1 MLDVLNIWK
10 QEAGAEVMSP
20 FQEEVIRH
28 VMRRRDAVVVMP
40 RGEDRALCFQVPAM
54 LMKGLVVV
62 ISPRC
67 RERMVNRKLFY
78 VRPKRLGRALE
89 WLQGREVGLF
99 VVDEAQ
105 CMGEWRKDYVRE
117 YAGLGC
123 LRRLFPGVPIVAM
136 TAEPGNMMRNFLS
149 SQLWLRGWAVFEDIS
164 GEGESHM
171 ARQKRLHK
179 NAYAKWS
186 REDDRTLLAM
196 YEAGG
201 TMKVLATFF
210 SRNEGAIRSRLN
222 KLKNR

>member
-67 RERMVNRKLFY
+67 RERMVNRKVLY
-78 VRPKRLGRALE
+78 VRPNRLGRALE
-89 WLQGREVGLF
+89 WLHAREVGLF

-105 CMGEWRKDYVRE
+105 CMGAWRKDYVRA

-123 LRRLFPGVPIVAM
+123 LRRLFPSVPIVAL
-136 TAEPGNMMRNFLS
+136 TEVSGDAMRVFLS
-149 SQLWLRGWAVFEDIS
+149 SQLWLRGWAVFE
-164 GEGESHM
+164 E
-171 ARQKRLHK
+171 KR
-179 NAYAKWS
+179 
-186 REDDRTLLAM
+186 
-196 YEAGG
+196 GG
-201 TMKVLATFF
+201 
-210 SRNEGAIRSRLN
+210 
-222 KLKNR
+222 